1 MAMDSLQGHLLIASP
16 HLADPNFVRTVVL
29 LVHHSEEGTL
39 GVVLNRPSGRTIR
52 ELWADVDE
60 EPCDSDH
67 PFHVGGPV
75 SGPVMAIHT
84 DRDRSDLEVLPG
96 VHFATQRDYINDL
109 VRQDKTPFRIFVGH
123 SGWGRGQLEGELKE
137 GAWLHMPARLEHI
150 FADESEI
157 WERVTHEIGRAML
170 FNALNIKGA
179 PEDPSC
185 N

>member
-1 MAMDSLQGHLLIASP
+1 MAMHSLQGHLLIASP

-67 PFHVGGPV
+67 SFHVGGPV

-84 DRDRSDLEVLPG
+84 DRQRSDLEVLPG
-96 VHFATQRDYINDL
+96 VHFATQRDYIDYL
-109 VRQDKTPFRIFVGH
+109 VRQEETPFRIFVGH

-137 GAWLHMPARLEHI
+137 GAWLTMPARLEHI

-157 WERVTHEIGRAML
+157 WERATHEIGRAML

-179 PEDPSC
+179 PENPSC